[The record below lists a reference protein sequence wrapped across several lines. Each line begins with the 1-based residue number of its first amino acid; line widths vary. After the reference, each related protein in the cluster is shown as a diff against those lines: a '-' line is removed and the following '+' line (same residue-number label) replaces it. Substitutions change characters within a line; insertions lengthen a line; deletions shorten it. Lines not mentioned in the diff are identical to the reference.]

1 MAKKI
6 VSSDL
11 SNENTP
17 PMEHADKVP
26 IGHYTQLFLSSIW
39 VIGAVVIVCIGL
51 AFVITKRMTP
61 TYQATTTI
69 MVSKVNLGEASNY
82 DTVWT
87 GERLASTYAD
97 MITSINILD
106 QVRPLVDSG
115 ISTGA
120 LKDAVSASPIV
131 NTQLIQINVN
141 YSDPAIAGKIANTLV
156 KVFSSQIQKSQME
169 LTSNQENASNA
180 QLQATGNEIARLQEK
195 LKTGS
200 LQLYNQRLGTINKS
214 ISDIRN
220 QIEKINQ
227 EMAPLQIKT
236 TLTAAEQLTLSNDGS
251 RKADLDALIAQ
262 YQNELAALTVRGPS
276 VDSLDFESSQDAILL
291 DQNQRLYASLLQDY
305 QSLKLT
311 TTENMVTV
319 TQIDQPSLSSS
330 PIRPNLIVNLF
341 LGFAVGA
348 LLSVIYVFITNF
360 DRTLFGKQK
369 ELAYPK

>member
-1 MAKKI
+1 MAKRI
-6 VSSDL
+6 ERPDP
-11 SNENTP
+11 SNENAAP
-17 PMEHADKVP
+17 KDQADKVT

-39 VIGAVVIVCIGL
+39 VIGAVVLVCVGL
-51 AFVITKRMTP
+51 AFVLTKRMTP

-87 GERLASTYAD
+87 GERLASTYAG

-106 QVRPLVDSG
+106 QVRPLIDSG
-115 ISTGA
+115 ITTGA
-120 LKDAVSASPIV
+120 LKDAVSANPIV

-180 QLQATGNEIARLQEK
+180 QLQATGSEIARLQEK
-195 LKTGS
+195 LKAGS
-200 LQLYNQRLGTINKS
+200 LQLYNQRLGTINKA

-262 YQNELAALTVRGPS
+262 YQNELASLTVRGPS

-305 QSLKLT
+305 QSLRLT

-360 DRTLFGKQK
+360 DKTLFGKQK
-369 ELAYPK
+369 ELAFPK